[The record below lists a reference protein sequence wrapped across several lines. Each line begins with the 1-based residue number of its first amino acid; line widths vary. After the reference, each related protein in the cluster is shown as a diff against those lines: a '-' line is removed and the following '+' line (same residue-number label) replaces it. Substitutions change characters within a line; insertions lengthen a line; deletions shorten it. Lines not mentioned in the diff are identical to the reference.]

1 MSWRDI
7 DIEVVSQPKI
17 EDCMETVNFLFSKQ
31 DVYSLFVQDFRKSIY
46 ADRPQGLYC
55 GVTYLVKPDIFWK
68 IDIWFLLN
76 AKGLDFVNAIKPKL
90 NEENRLIIL
99 KIKNEMRDK
108 TKHGKEV
115 SGIDVYKAVLENGVK
130 I

>member
-1 MSWRDI
+1 MLTDR
-7 DIEVVSQPKI
+7 K
-17 EDCMETVNFLFSKQ
+17 DCIAVLLT
-31 DVYSLFVQDFRKSIY
+31 
-46 ADRPQGLYC
+46 
-55 GVTYLVKPDIFWK
+55 
-68 IDIWFLLN
+68 LLN
-76 AKGLDFVNAIKPKL
+76 PIYFGKLIFGFYSMQKGLDFVNAIKPKL

-130 I
+130 NLKQFRKYLKEQGKVI